1 VSSVSLENNDTNAL
15 RIAIVGNP
23 NSGKSTLFNA
33 ITGFRQKT
41 GNYPGVTVEKKSGFK
56 KLLNPLSKKYFEC
69 EFTDL
74 PGTYSLYPKS
84 LDESVAAKVVLDE
97 KNENHPD
104 IILLVLDASNLKR
117 NLLLASQVIDLG
129 HPTLVALNM
138 IDISEELGY
147 KINIEILASMLGVP
161 VVPINSRKKRGIDL
175 LENKIFE
182 AAASSF
188 FKDDKYQKHYTELL
202 GEDSTSE
209 NSYFTKLLSHFTI
222 KKSTVLNNDDVIKFE
237 YKDNL
242 DRFKKI
248 NEIWGACV
256 THQQP
261 KTKKNI
267 TQKLDDILLHRF
279 LGPLIFLF
287 TLFIIFQS
295 VFYIAEFPMSM
306 IETIFSQLSS
316 WLKDILPTGKFS
328 GLLTDGI
335 VTGLSGIVVFVPQIA
350 LLFGFLALLEDS
362 GYMAR
367 VTVIMDKLMRG
378 IGLNGRS
385 VIPLISGVACAVP
398 SIMGTRTIPNWRERL
413 ITIMV
418 TPLISCSAR
427 LPVFTLLISLMVSE
441 ESSGSFFNTK
451 GLWLMGLYLAGFFAA
466 VLVALI
472 LKFIIKSKEKSYF
485 IMELP
490 VYRRPQWNTVFFT
503 VLEKIK
509 VFVWEAGKV
518 IMVIS
523 IVLWLLKSFGPGE
536 EFKTVENRIIQ
547 NNIKLSANKVSSLD
561 SDKII
566 NENAALNAK
575 ILELSYAG
583 HLGRMIEPAI
593 KPLGFDWKIGIS
605 LITSFAAREV
615 FVGTMATIYS
625 STEEESTLR
634 AKISQQKDP
643 VSGKKIYT
651 YATCCSLLIFYLFA
665 LQCMSTIAIVKR
677 ETKSWKW
684 PIVQFIYMGA
694 MAWLGSFITYSML
707 S

>member
-1 VSSVSLENNDTNAL
+1 MNQIKGGDKNQDLF

-33 ITGFRQKT
+33 LTGFRQKT
-41 GNYPGVTVEKKSGFK
+41 GNYPGVTVEKKIGQKRLKLPGK
-56 KLLNPLSKKYFEC
+56 KKQILTEII
-69 EFTDL
+69 DL
-74 PGTYSLYPKS
+74 PGTYSLHPKS
-84 LDESVAAKVVLDE
+84 LDEQVAAQVILDA
-97 KNENHPD
+97 KNESYPD
-104 IILLVLDASNLKR
+104 LLLVVLDASNLKR
-117 NLLLASQVIDLG
+117 NLLLATQILDLG
-129 HPTLVALNM
+129 RPTIVTLNM
-138 IDISEELGY
+138 IDIALDLGY
-147 KINIEILASMLGVP
+147 HIDTEKLSKSLGVP
-161 VVPINSRKKRGIDL
+161 VIPINSREKTGINL
-175 LENKIFE
+175 LEKVLSESCSVLIKNE
-182 AAASSF
+182 QGQTNNADSLSDARAESTLAEVTQSSV
-188 FKDDKYQKHYTELL
+188 
-202 GEDSTSE
+202 DSRAGSRLDGQ
-209 NSYFTKLLSHFTI
+209 N
-222 KKSTVLNNDDVIKFE
+222 E
-237 YKDNL
+237 YKNNL
-242 DRFKKI
+242 ARFKKI
-248 NEIWGACV
+248 NVLWDACV
-256 THQQP
+256 NVQSP
-261 KTKKNI
+261 KSTKNFSHG
-267 TQKLDDILLHRF
+267 LDQVLLHRVF
-279 LGPLIFLF
+279 GPIIFLF
-287 TLFIIFQS
+287 ILFLIFQS
-295 VFYIAEFPMSM
+295 VFYVAEFPMSM
-306 IETIFSQLSS
+306 IETIFSQLSL
-316 WLKDILPTGKFS
+316 WLKDILPSGKFS
-328 GLLTDGI
+328 GLLTDGL
-335 VTGLSGIVVFVPQIA
+335 VSGVSGIVVFVPQIA

-367 VTVIMDKLMRG
+367 ATVIMDKLMRG

-427 LPVFTLLISLMVSE
+427 LPVFTLLISLMVPE
-441 ESSGSFFNTK
+441 ESPDSFFNTK
-451 GLWLMGLYLAGFFAA
+451 GLWLMGLYLLGFFAA
-466 VLVALI
+466 ILVALI
-472 LKFIIKSKEKSYF
+472 LKFIIKTKEKSYF

-490 VYRRPQWNTVFFT
+490 VYRKPQWSTIFLA

-518 IMVIS
+518 IMIIS
-523 IVLWLLKSFGPGE
+523 VVLWFLKSFGPGE
-536 EFKTVENRIIQ
+536 EFKTVENRIRQ
-547 NNIKLSANKVSSLD
+547 NETILSSNKLSYLD

-566 NENAALNAK
+566 NENTALNAK

-684 PIVQFIYMGA
+684 PVIQFLYMGA
-694 MAWLGSFITYSML
+694 MAWFGSFITYYVL